1 MIQYKDFLN
10 RLQNSHEYERY
21 ITGVCPFHTDSD
33 PSILVFKDGWF
44 KCLGCNRQGS
54 WQMLWNK
61 LSGQNIIIRPDNRTS
76 WSGPTFDSSLEQLCY
91 QSHLDLMQFS
101 SYQWYLKERGL
112 ENRMELNELGYYEG
126 WYTIPVT
133 SEDGQFITA
142 VFRSSP
148 HVQHVTGL
156 RYICKH
162 VPVPFYPDHS
172 EVHRHNFLFV
182 VYGILDALTLADM
195 HLPVV
200 TSTAGKDTFNPEW
213 LDTHR
218 KQVFIIPDKGEESTA
233 YGLAS
238 CLDFRGRVINLEFPD
253 GVKDCNGFY
262 EKGKGDLL
270 ERQLRN
276 VITKYTKVS
285 RPVPIV

>member
-1 MIQYKDFLN
+1 MIKYADFMSK
-10 RLQNSHEYERY
+10 LQNAHEYDRY
-21 ITGVCPFHTDSD
+21 ITGVCPFHVDSD

-61 LSGQNIIIRPDNRTS
+61 LQGQHIIIRPDNRTS
-76 WSGPTFDSSLEQLCY
+76 WLGPVFDSSLETLCY
-91 QSHLDLMQFS
+91 QSHLDLVKFS

-112 ENRMELNELGYYEG
+112 ENRIDINELGYYEG

-133 SEDGQFITA
+133 DFEGRFITA
-142 VFRSSP
+142 VFRASP

-162 VPVPFYPDHS
+162 VPVPFYPNYS
-172 EVHRHNFLFV
+172 QAKSSGFLFV

-195 HLPVV
+195 NLPVV
-200 TSTAGKDTFNPEW
+200 TSTAGKDTFSAEW
-213 LDTHR
+213 LEFHR
-218 KQVFIIPDKGEESTA
+218 KKVFIIPDKGEEATA
-233 YGLAS
+233 YELAS
-238 CLDFRGRVINLEFPD
+238 NLDFRGRVINLEFPD
-253 GVKDCNGFY
+253 NIKDCNGFY
-262 EKGKGDLL
+262 ENKRGDLL

-276 VITKYTKVS
+276 VLT
-285 RPVPIV
+285 RHL